1 MLYGEM
7 KTGAAGCSILSTVA
21 PCYQDITTK
30 PSIATSVQ
38 RLQVAGGE
46 EL

>member
-7 KTGAAGCSILSTVA
+7 RTCTAGCSILGTVA

-30 PSIATSVQ
+30 PSIVTSVQ

>member
-1 MLYGEM
+1 MFYG
-7 KTGAAGCSILSTVA
+7 KIRTCAAGCSILGTVA
-21 PCYQDITTK
+21 PCYQDITT
-30 PSIATSVQ
+30 IVTSVQ